1 MDTTTNTR
9 KPLSIWKHLAIIWLG
24 GIIVWPAFTGLVTFA
39 ALPPEDAFVLTLI
52 VALMNIF
59 TGWAPALFVFVMH
72 WGIRGWIE
80 TVHQFNETRDA
91 HAASQAH
98 VENHLEAQQPVTEE
112 QMLAEWAQMNTVG
125 CCMNHRDAQGY
136 PSHGGPDC
144 RHPEVVGHVH
154 G

>member
-39 ALPPEDAFVLTLI
+39 ALPSEDAFVLTLI

-72 WGIRGWIE
+72 WGIRGWVDTVTDFKDARHEQRMPQPIIE
-80 TVHQFNETRDA
+80 RDQYGA
-91 HAASQAH
+91 P
-98 VENHLEAQQPVTEE
+98 LREE
-112 QMLAEWAQMNTVG
+112 QMLNEWAQMNQVG
-125 CCMNHRDAQGY
+125 CCMDHRDAQGY
-136 PSHGGPDC
+136 PSHGGPGC
-144 RHPEVVGHVH
+144 RHPEVVGRANV
-154 G
+154 